1 MKKLFLFFGIWLSI
15 LPAMIFGQRPSSVP
29 YDTEP
34 VRFFES
40 PANIIIYIVLPLL
53 IVLIYILWRRKVRKE
68 KEDQK
73 EKE

>member
-1 MKKLFLFFGIWLSI
+1 MKQLFFHFVI
-15 LPAMIFGQRPSSVP
+15 LLTMLPVLVLGQRPSSVP

-53 IVLIYILWRRKVRKE
+53 IVLIYFLWRRKIKKE
-68 KEDQK
+68 E
-73 EKE
+73 